1 LFKLIEILE
10 KPMSEKWN
18 SKNNFEVIER
28 LGKKYFLEIEH
39 TIPHLQQ
46 TLFDFQNE
54 FYKTWKNSIN
64 ANISLQKE
72 FTTKLGLNSTSSNSI
87 QKMIETVNDEN
98 YKFRSLYNKNLIK
111 SIETGKENIKVWN
124 DNATTFVDLNQKIMQ
139 YWISAF
145 TLK

>member
-1 LFKLIEILE
+1 
-10 KPMSEKWN
+10 MSEKEN
-18 SKNNFEVIER
+18 PKNNLDVIER
-28 LGKKYFLEIEH
+28 LSKKYFLEIEH

-54 FYKTWKNSIN
+54 FYKTWKNTIN
-64 ANISLQKE
+64 ANILLQKE
-72 FTTKLGLNSTSSNSI
+72 FTTKSGLNSKLPDPI
-87 QKMIETVNDEN
+87 QKMLESMNNEH
-98 YKFRSLYNKNLIK
+98 YKFRSLYNKNIIK

>member
-1 LFKLIEILE
+1 
-10 KPMSEKWN
+10 MSEKENPKN
-18 SKNNFEVIER
+18 SFDMIER
-28 LGKKYFLEIEH
+28 LSKKYFLEIEH

-54 FYKTWKNSIN
+54 FYKTWKNTIN

-72 FTTKLGLNSTSSNSI
+72 FTSKSGLHSKLPDPI
-87 QKMIETVNDEN
+87 QKMLESVNNEN
-98 YKFRSLYNKNLIK
+98 YKFRSLYNKNIIK

>member
-1 LFKLIEILE
+1 
-10 KPMSEKWN
+10 MSEKWN

-28 LGKKYFLEIEH
+28 LSKKYFLEIEH
-39 TIPHLQQ
+39 TMPHLQQ

-54 FYKTWKNSIN
+54 FYKTWKYSIN

-72 FTTKLGLNSTSSNSI
+72 FTTKLGLNSTSSNTL

-98 YKFRSLYNKNLIK
+98 YKFRSLYNKNIIK
-111 SIETGKENIKVWN
+111 YI
-124 DNATTFVDLNQKIMQ
+124 
-139 YWISAF
+139 

>member
-1 LFKLIEILE
+1 MTK
-10 KPMSEKWN
+10 K
-18 SKNNFEVIER
+18 KNPKKSVNMIER
-28 LGKKYFLEIEH
+28 LSKKYFLEIEH

-72 FTTKLGLNSTSSNSI
+72 FIRKSGFNSKLPDSM
-87 QKMIETVNDEN
+87 QKMIDTMNTEN
-98 YKFRSLYNKNLIK
+98 YKFRSLYNKTLIK
-111 SIETGKENIKVWN
+111 SIETGKENIKIWN
-124 DNATTFVDLNQKIMQ
+124 ENATTFVDLNQKIMQ
-139 YWISAF
+139 YWMSVF

>member
-1 LFKLIEILE
+1 MIEKE
-10 KPMSEKWN
+10 NPK
-18 SKNNFEVIER
+18 KNVNMIER
-28 LGKKYFLEIEH
+28 LSKKYFLEIEH

-72 FTTKLGLNSTSSNSI
+72 FVIKSGFNSKLPDSM
-87 QKMIETVNDEN
+87 QKMIDSMNTEN
-98 YKFRSLYNKNLIK
+98 YKFRSLYNKTLIK
-111 SIETGKENIKVWN
+111 SIETGKENIKTWN
-124 DNATTFVDLNQKIMQ
+124 DNATTFVDLNQKIIR
-139 YWISAF
+139 YWMSAF

>member
-1 LFKLIEILE
+1 LFKLIEILQNL
-10 KPMSEKWN
+10 MSEKEI
-18 SKNNFEVIER
+18 SKNSFEIIEK
-28 LGKKYFLEIEH
+28 LSKKYFLEIEH

-72 FTTKLGLNSTSSNSI
+72 FISKSGLNPKLTDAM
-87 QKMIETVNDEN
+87 QKMIDSMNNEN
-98 YKFRSLYNKNLIK
+98 FKFRSLYNKNIIK
-111 SIETGKENIKVWN
+111 SIETGKENIKIWN

-139 YWISAF
+139 SWMSAF
-145 TLK
+145 RQK

>member
-1 LFKLIEILE
+1 MIKKEIPQKSVIL
-10 KPMSEKWN
+10 
-18 SKNNFEVIER
+18 IER
-28 LGKKYFLEIEH
+28 LSKKYFLEIEH

-72 FTTKLGLNSTSSNSI
+72 FITKSGFNSKLPDSI
-87 QKMIETVNDEN
+87 QKMIDSLNTEN
-98 YKFRSLYNKNLIK
+98 YKFRSLYNKTLIK
-111 SIETGKENIKVWN
+111 SIETGKENIKIWN

-139 YWISAF
+139 YWMSAF
-145 TLK
+145 TIK

>member
-1 LFKLIEILE
+1 
-10 KPMSEKWN
+10 MSEKWN
-18 SKNNFEVIER
+18 SKNNFEAIER
-28 LGKKYFLEIEH
+28 LSKKYFLEIEH

-72 FTTKLGLNSTSSNSI
+72 FTTKLGLNTTSSNSL
-87 QKMIETVNDEN
+87 QKMIESLNDEN
-98 YKFRSLYNKNLIK
+98 YKFRSLYNKNIIK

-139 YWISAF
+139 YWISEF

>member
-1 LFKLIEILE
+1 
-10 KPMSEKWN
+10 MSEKWN

-28 LGKKYFLEIEH
+28 LSKKYFLEIEH

-72 FTTKLGLNSTSSNSI
+72 FITKSGFNSKLPDSI
-87 QKMIETVNDEN
+87 QKMIDSLNTEN
-98 YKFRSLYNKNLIK
+98 YKFRSLYNKTLIK
-111 SIETGKENIKVWN
+111 SIETGKENIKIWN

-139 YWISAF
+139 YWMSAF
-145 TLK
+145 TIK